1 MNMLAQFIVNLS
13 HRFRSENNLSDV
25 TWTMCQTSDRFQCV
39 FLKFFF
45 PLLGDDCGEV
55 YIEREQS
62 NDDSRPDF
70 VFDYNGKTYLIENKI
85 GDKNHHFE
93 QYVKCFNISPNQ
105 LGYIT
110 NYPLKKEGFTTH
122 TWTEFYKY
130 AQASVPENEK
140 ELWTAYLSYLHDV
153 CSIFMSTKAMDLKGM
168 FSLYTFYRSL
178 DEVVSIDNEDFSTCL
193 YDSLRDTNHGGNFL
207 CEPRDGVMGKYF
219 ELKFKGVRINKSWG
233 WIGVYF
239 DREEPVICIGFCNR
253 KDWGKPI
260 NSLLLS
266 RLDDISEDDIRSA
279 PYEEDGA
286 IWFDFKKYEDFEKS
300 SLKDQIKLLQEF
312 FTDVIL
318 TIKNQKNHV

>member
-1 MNMLAQFIVNLS
+1 MLEQFIENLS
-13 HRFRSENNLSDV
+13 ERFRSENDLSDV

-45 PLLGDDCGEV
+45 PWMKNDCGEV

-70 VFDYNGKTYLIENKI
+70 VFEYRGETYLIENKI

-93 QYVKCFNISPNQ
+93 QYVKRFNIQPRQ
-105 LGYIT
+105 LGYIA
-110 NYPLKKEGFTTH
+110 NYPIAKEGFETH

-130 AQASVPENEK
+130 AKASMPEEEK
-140 ELWTAYLSYLHDV
+140 ELWTAFLNYLHNV
-153 CSIFMSTKAMDLKGM
+153 CYIFIPTKAMDLNGM
-168 FSLYTFYRSL
+168 FSLYTFYRTL
-178 DEVVSIDNEDFSTCL
+178 DDVISIDNEDFNSSL
-193 YDSLRDTNHGGNFL
+193 YSSLKDTNHGGNFL

-239 DREEPVICIGFCNR
+239 NRENPVICIGFCNR
-253 KDWGKPI
+253 DGWGKPV
-260 NSLLLS
+260 NSLLFS
-266 RLDDISEDDIRSA
+266 RLDDISENEIRSA

-286 IWFDFKKYEDFEKS
+286 IWFDFKKNDDFQKS
-300 SLKDQIKLLQEF
+300 SLECQIKLLREF
-312 FTDVIL
+312 FSDVIL
-318 TIKNQKNHV
+318 IIKEQKKNV